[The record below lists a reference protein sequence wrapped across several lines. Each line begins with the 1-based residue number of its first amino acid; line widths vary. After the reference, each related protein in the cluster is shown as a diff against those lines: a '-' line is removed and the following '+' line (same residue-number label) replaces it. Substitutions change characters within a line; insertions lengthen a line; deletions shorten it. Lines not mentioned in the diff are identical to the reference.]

1 MFYSMR
7 NTYVLTFCFQIKKK
21 MFLKNKKIFKNVLPR
36 SNFFKKKK
44 ERIFWTSKVFRNLS
58 LHKNHGIFFWAQN
71 FFSFKIKTHKCFL
84 EIFSTYTI
92 LFSFSSNLFFFLKYH
107 HIFPK
112 TLFLKNE
119 NLFCL
124 CNFAC
129 SKGTFLFFLNVES
142 IFIKLLMKYYKNM
155 SFQIFFS
162 KIKVDFM
169 L

>member
-1 MFYSMR
+1 MFYHVRIS
-7 NTYVLTFCFQIKKK
+7 L
-21 MFLKNKKIFKNVLPR
+21 
-36 SNFFKKKK
+36 KKKK

-58 LHKNHGIFFWAQN
+58 LHKNHGIFLWAQN

-92 LFSFSSNLFFFLKYH
+92 LFSFSSNPFFFLKYH